1 MPLTTPK
8 RIVLLGAMALS
19 LAACQEEEVAERPDP
34 VVRVANV
41 NRAFARVRTERGDA
55 LWRELFVEDHF
66 HPSPMGTYLATCVI
80 CAVIF
85 EEWGMF
91 SGEGSDTVPATA
103 EKLFS
108 SARRMMAEGQTG
120 RLPTAEEMKYFW
132 EVATE
137 LAGSTPDHI
146 KYWQKALNSPQSL

>member
-1 MPLTTPK
+1 M
-8 RIVLLGAMALS
+8 
-19 LAACQEEEVAERPDP
+19 
-34 VVRVANV
+34 VRVANV

-80 CAVIF
+80 CAVVF
-85 EEWGMF
+85 EEWGVP
-91 SGEGSDTVPATA
+91 SGEGSDVAPATA
-103 EKLFS
+103 EQLFS

-146 KYWQKALNSPQSL
+146 KYWQRTLNPPESEAENN